1 MIDEE
6 GRLRRIDYGD
16 RVYFDSVLGI
26 AGTTYPIGTAEMP
39 SNTIANLITICV
51 AQNIKKIHVTG
62 ILPVGTGIDQDLVG
76 HNSILTGQSA
86 GAAYVRD
93 IKGYLEIDAMVGGTL
108 DIYAYGAEIQINADC
123 TAGAI
128 NIYGVA
134 NVTNDSAAGCTVNNY
149 TVPYAIE
156 AMRGGTET
164 LESLDDE
171 LDAIP
176 DMAKVPDTRTISII
190 GTEETITALG
200 VTGDVPFYVAGIWL
214 GMENMA
220 AGDVVRWRVFVD
232 WDDASIADQLTDDE
246 VWTFGQVQ
254 PQKWTYMPLNFWVTY
269 EIVVKVTQLDGTAK
283 VFHCVLDTG
292 QRGS

>member
-51 AQNIKKIHVTG
+51 AKNIKKIHITG
-62 ILPVGTGIDQDLVG
+62 TLPVGTGIAQDLVG

-93 IKGYLEIDAMVGGTL
+93 FKGYLEIDAMVGGTL

-134 NVTNDSAAGCTVNNY
+134 NVTDDSAAGCTVTNY
-149 TVPYAIE
+149 TVPYAID
-156 AMRGGTET
+156 AMRGGP
-164 LESLDDE
+164 ESIQTIRDDQQ
-171 LDAIP
+171 AIP
-176 DMAKVPDTRTISII
+176 DMAKVPDTRTPSVI

-200 VTGDVPFYVAGIWL
+200 LTGDVPFYVAGIWL

-232 WDDASIADQLTDDE
+232 WDGASIADQLTDDE
-246 VWTFGQVQ
+246 IWTFGGVQ
-254 PQKWTYMPLNFWVTY
+254 PQKWAYMPLGFWVTY
-269 EIVVKVTQLDGTAK
+269 EIAVKVTQLDGTAK
-283 VFHCVLDTG
+283 ELYCVLDTG